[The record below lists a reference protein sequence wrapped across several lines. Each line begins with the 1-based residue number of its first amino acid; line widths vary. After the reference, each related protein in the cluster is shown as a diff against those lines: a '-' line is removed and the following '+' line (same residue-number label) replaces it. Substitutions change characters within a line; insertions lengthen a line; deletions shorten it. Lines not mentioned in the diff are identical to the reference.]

1 MADIKRILTELT
13 LEEKC
18 ALCSG
23 IDFWKTT
30 PIETQDIDSV
40 VVSDGPHGLRKEK
53 DKGDV
58 ANVMTESLKSTCFP
72 TAVTVASSWD
82 VEAAAAVASAIADE
96 AVDQGVDVVLGPG
109 INIKRSP
116 LCGRNFEYFSEDPYL
131 AGELGAAYVN
141 AMQAKSVG
149 TSLKHFAVNS
159 QEKRRMT
166 VSSELDERA
175 LREIYLPAFENVVKK
190 AQPYTVMCS
199 YNPINGVHASDNA
212 KLLTDILR
220 KEWGFKGIVV
230 SDWGAVNDRVKGIL
244 AGLDLQMPSDEGI
257 ADKEIAEAVKSGNLS
272 EEALDVV
279 VGRILEFIFRCFE
292 DREKHTDIK
301 ADYDKNFE
309 LAADIATKGAVLLKN
324 DGILPLKKGAKIAVI
339 GKLAKEMRYQGSGSS
354 CINPYKL
361 CSFTD
366 YLDEIKADY
375 VYADGYNVK
384 NDKTEKALLKVACDV
399 AEQADTVVLF
409 AGLTD
414 TYESEGFD
422 RVHLNIPESHN
433 ELIGAVVERNKNVVV
448 VLSGGS
454 PMELPWLGEVPAVL
468 NMYLAGSA
476 GGKACYKLLY
486 GDVNPSGK
494 LAETFPLSLRDNPSS
509 LYYQMGPKTVE
520 YRESIFVGYRYFDAA
535 NKDVLFPFGYGLS
548 YTTFEYSD
556 LKLSSD
562 AIGENGKT
570 GGSIDE
576 NDKLTVTFTVKNTG
590 PVDGAEVAQVYVRDV
605 ESTVYREK
613 KALKGF
619 KKVFI
624 KAGESAQISIEL
636 DRRSFAFYN
645 TEIND
650 WSVESGEFEILVGAS
665 SRDIKLAGTVTVNA
679 QPVNMLDLRKVAP
692 VYYDIG
698 AYSDIPDKEFEAV
711 LGRPLI
717 DNVPFKK
724 GEIDYNSTIDD
735 IRTCWLGK
743 LMRWA
748 TYTFSGVVL
757 PKDSPDSMKKMVQL
771 AALDMPLRNIYA
783 MTSGIVPK
791 KFVDGL
797 IKRLNGR
804 PFQGIGMMFGAFLG
818 KKPIKKSTVYKIKK
832 NETGNSKQ

>member
-1 MADIKRILTELT
+1 MFDIKRILSELT

-30 PIETQDIDSV
+30 PIESQNIDSV

-82 VEAAAAVASAIADE
+82 TEAAAAVASAIADE

-131 AGELGAAYVN
+131 AGELGTAYVN
-141 AMQAKSVG
+141 AMQAKNVG
-149 TSLKHFAVNS
+149 TSLKHYAVNS

-175 LREIYLPAFENVVKK
+175 LREIYLPAFEKVVKA

-199 YNPINGVHASDNA
+199 YNPVNGVHASDNE

-220 KEWGFKGIVV
+220 REWGFQGIVV
-230 SDWGAVNDRVKGIL
+230 SDWGAVNNRVKGIL
-244 AGLDLQMPSDEGI
+244 AGMDLQMPADEGI
-257 ADKEIAEAVKSGNLS
+257 ADKEIEEAVKAGDLS
-272 EEALDVV
+272 IEALDAVV
-279 VGRILEFIFRCFE
+279 ERILTFIFRCFE
-292 DREKHTDIK
+292 DRTKHDGIK

-309 LAADIATKGAVLLKN
+309 LAADIAAKGAVLLKN
-324 DGILPLKKGAKIAVI
+324 DGILPLKKGEKIAVI

-361 CSFTD
+361 CSFID

-375 VYADGYNVK
+375 VYAEGYNIK
-384 NDKTEKALLKVACDV
+384 SDKTEKQLLKDACEK
-399 AEQADTVVLF
+399 AKQADTVVLF

-422 RVHLNIPESHN
+422 RVHLSIPQSHN
-433 ELIGAVVERNKNVVV
+433 ELIGAITELNKNVVV

-454 PMELPWLGEVPAVL
+454 PMELPWLDDVSAVL

-476 GGKACYKLLY
+476 GGKACYRLLY
-486 GDVNPSGK
+486 GEVNPSGK
-494 LAETFPLSLRDNPSS
+494 LAETFPLALRDNPSS

-535 NKDVLFPFGYGLS
+535 KKEVLFPFGYGLS

-556 LKLSSD
+556 LKLS
-562 AIGENGKT
+562 AQEM
-570 GGSIDE
+570 DE
-576 NDKLTVTFTVKNTG
+576 NEKLTVTFTVKNTG
-590 PVDGAEVAQVYVRDV
+590 AVDGAEVAQIYVADT

-624 KAGESAQISIEL
+624 KAGESAVVTVEL

-650 WSVESGEFEILVGAS
+650 WTVESGEFEILVGAS
-665 SRDIKLAGTVTVNA
+665 SRDIRLSDKVKVNA
-679 QPVNMLDLRKVAP
+679 EPVAIRDMRKLAP

-711 LGRPLI
+711 LGRPTV

-735 IRTCWLGK
+735 IRTCWIGK

-757 PKDSPDSMKKMVQL
+757 PKDSPDAMKKMVQL

-804 PFQGIGMMFGAFLG
+804 PFQGVGMMLGAFLG
-818 KKPIKKSTVYKIKK
+818 KKPVKKSAVYKQKK
-832 NETGNSKQ
+832 TETVNDEQK